1 MTPGTPPGAGRAEEA
16 GDLFDWSLARAFV
29 GFGLRAVRRHWVLGL
44 GSFVF
49 VLGMAAAALAVLP
62 KTYQTGVKI
71 LTARN
76 QVMTGLAN
84 PGRAVPREA
93 DAPTQAASELILRR
107 DNLVALTKQTNLL
120 DQWDGSRAPAV
131 AAKDWLVGF
140 FRGPPS
146 EEDRLNALVGV
157 LEKRLKV
164 TTGDDGTVTI
174 DIEWPDAQM
183 AYQLADAAQQN
194 FIETRHAVEVST
206 ITEAISILEWH
217 ASSMGDNVQSVL
229 EELRKAREASAPPP
243 KPGEKP
249 VARRAEPARPRRAPP
264 DQELAQ
270 AKAILAA
277 RQRALADLEDYRRK
291 RLAELQGQLVEQTA
305 TYAPAHPL
313 VVATQES
320 ISAMAKDSPQTEAL
334 RREVK
339 DLEREV
345 ASRQPPPQEASPAA
359 SLAATPAGA
368 AARADAVF
376 AEARSEVAA
385 AGKADVDPSTEYLRA
400 QLKVAI
406 DKHQDLLGRIDG
418 ARIELDTARAAF
430 KYRYSVVRPAQVPK
444 EVERPKPAVVLGGG
458 AFAAVLFALFACV
471 AADLRGGRIVEAWQ
485 VDKLLGVPV
494 LAEVRRS

>member
-1 MTPGTPPGAGRAEEA
+1 MTPPPAARPEDA
-16 GDLFDWSLARAFV
+16 GDLFDWSLGRAFV
-29 GFGLRAVRRHWVLGL
+29 GFGLRAVRRHWLLGL
-44 GSFVF
+44 GSFLSV
-49 VLGMAAAALAVLP
+49 VGMAALALAVLP
-62 KTYQTGVKI
+62 KTYKTEVKI

-93 DAPTQAASELILRR
+93 DAPTQAASELVLRH
-107 DNLVALTKQTNLL
+107 DNLVALVKQTNLL
-120 DQWDGSRAPAV
+120 DQWDASRAPAV
-131 AAKDWLVGF
+131 AAKDWLVGVLK
-140 FRGPPS
+140 GPPS

-164 TTGDDGTVTI
+164 TTGDGGTVGI
-174 DIEWPDAQM
+174 AIEWPGAQM
-183 AYQLADAAQQN
+183 AYQLVEAAQQN

-217 ASSMGDNVQSVL
+217 ASSQGEAVQSVL
-229 EELRKAREASAPPP
+229 EELRKARQAAAPPA
-243 KPGEKP
+243 KGEKGAAAP
-249 VARRAEPARPRRAPP
+249 AAARPRPAAQ

-277 RQRALADLEDYRRK
+277 RQRALSDLEDYRRK
-291 RLAELQGQLVEQTA
+291 RLAELQGQLAEQTA

-320 ISAMAKDSPQTEAL
+320 VAAMGKDSPQIEAL

-345 ASRQPPPQEASPAA
+345 ASRQGAPAGPTSPAA
-359 SLAATPAGA
+359 VAAAPAGA
-368 AARADAVF
+368 AARSDAVF
-376 AEARSEVAA
+376 AEARREVAA
-385 AGKADVDPSTEYLRA
+385 DRPEADPSVEYLRA

-430 KYRYSVVRPAQVPK
+430 KYRYAVVRPAQVPK
-444 EVERPKPAVVLGGG
+444 EVERPKPAVVMGGG
-458 AFAAVLFALFACV
+458 LFAALVFMLFACV
-471 AADLRGGRIVEAWQ
+471 AADLRAGRIVEAWQ
-485 VDKLLGVPV
+485 VEKLLGVPV
-494 LAEVRRS
+494 LAEVRRP